1 MNDWNWKGELMQL
14 LTFTVAPLLG
24 ALGVVWAVR
33 ARAVAEMDAA
43 RFAKW
48 ALGLFLV
55 TRVGTHLVVFH
66 LFRYAG
72 TNDLLN
78 FWEPMARDVLAGR
91 DPSAHT
97 DTMSGP
103 LFPFVMAIGYALSGG
118 RYAPGIDLPFVVAD
132 GVALW
137 LLLRIARR
145 RLPETTARR
154 IVLATLLSPLLWI
167 GVTVCTQDEA
177 LFACLLLAT
186 LDLADRGYG
195 VAAAAVAAV
204 GTLATKSLFPPW
216 VLPVLVA
223 SSVSMFDAVRRYLL
237 SLLFTAAGF
246 AVAVGLGWS
255 IASRAQSSRGA
266 FGSSTWF
273 LFVPDGNISADAFRL
288 GLAATGTTALFL
300 SMAAIRRRDGESVT
314 DAAVRGVVVAQAVF
328 FVLCPYTIPF
338 HLVHALPF
346 LVWQL
351 VREGADARPIG
362 AAAAVLLLGF
372 AAWQVPSIRFGA
384 EAWSGAPLASA
395 AFAAFWGW
403 TGWRALTARWTPL
416 PAVAVA

>member
-1 MNDWNWKGELMQL
+1 MINRKGELTQL
-14 LTFTVAPLLG
+14 LTFTVAPILG
-24 ALGVVWAVR
+24 AFGVVWAVR
-33 ARAVAEMDAA
+33 ARAVAEMSAA
-43 RFAKW
+43 AFAKW
-48 ALGLFLV
+48 AIALFLL
-55 TRVGTHLVVFH
+55 TRIGTHLVVFH
-66 LFRYAG
+66 VFRYAG

-103 LFPFVMAIGYALSGG
+103 LFPFVMSIGLAISGG
-118 RYAPGIDLPFVVAD
+118 RYAPGIDIPFVVAD

-145 RLPETTARR
+145 RLPESTARR
-154 IVLATLLSPLLWI
+154 IVLAVLLSPLVWI

-186 LDLADRGYG
+186 LDFADRGYG
-195 VAAAAVAAV
+195 VAAAAVAAI
-204 GTLATKSLFPPW
+204 GALATKSLFPLW
-216 VLPVLVA
+216 VVPALVA
-223 SSVSMFDAVRRYLL
+223 SSVSMFDAVRRYVL
-237 SLLFTAAGF
+237 SLALTAAGF
-246 AVAVGLGWS
+246 AVAVKMGWNL
-255 IASRAQSSRGA
+255 ASRAESSRGA

-273 LFVPDGNISADAFRL
+273 LFVRDGHISPDAFQLGLVATGTACWFL
-288 GLAATGTTALFL
+288 GLAAVK
-300 SMAAIRRRDGESVT
+300 RRDGESVT
-314 DAAVRGVVVAQAVF
+314 DAAVRGVVVVQAVF

-351 VREGADARPIG
+351 VREGAGDRPLRT
-362 AAAAVLLLGF
+362 AAGVLLLGF

-384 EAWSGAPLASA
+384 EAWSGAPYASA
-395 AFAAFWGW
+395 AFALFWGW

-416 PAVAVA
+416 PAGAAA